1 MTNSARLTMLYRIAV
16 FSIILLIILLN
27 HFSPSIPLSL
37 KKNSEFPPLVLPI
50 HVRFG
55 DEGYIFPDLVEAAQL
70 QVNSELENLQIRNWK
85 VLLVDDLEESRNI
98 DRVKNSLKVTKS
110 KSISGVDEKSLNT
123 SQEIA
128 KNVYSIVL
136 YRSGDISVGVDTEQC
151 KTYLF
156 YTASAVYANDLPFF
170 ITQAVIHHFM
180 KSEILMFQ
188 NDDHEIKLPLN
199 LTVNFATPLQDDPI
213 NLLDWNT
220 AMEMIFQP
228 FYEILYQKAG
238 MFVDLFKIQRD
249 WSPVNNL
256 DDGELTYY
264 CSQNVS
270 FHPNYKYIP
279 TNLELMKFISNSIYA
294 IEKELGIPEHPDNNL
309 RLKLQM
315 VKRVVAVRKLRKVR
329 ELLME
334 LISKGEISVKSL
346 VEEYET
352 LVGTGGM
359 QPGPADDEIKAWE
372 QFFDRCDELLQKVEL
387 VQENGGTILRL
398 YYQIIWNYFDLVL
411 SFLIGML
418 LFTLY
423 IG

>member
-1 MTNSARLTMLYRIAV
+1 MLYRIAV
-16 FSIILLIILLN
+16 SILISLIIFLN
-27 HFSPSIPLSL
+27 LFSPTVPLSL

-70 QVNSELENLQIRNWK
+70 QVNSELENLQIKNWK
-85 VLLVDDLEESRNI
+85 VLLVDELEESRNI
-98 DRVKNSLKVTKS
+98 DREKNSLKVTES
-110 KSISGVDEKSLNT
+110 KLISGVDEKSQNRN
-123 SQEIA
+123 QEIS
-128 KNVYSIVL
+128 NDVYSIVL
-136 YRSGDISVGVDTEQC
+136 FRSGDISVGVDTEQC

-180 KSEILMFQ
+180 KSEILMLQ
-188 NDDHEIKLPLN
+188 NDEHEINLPSN

-213 NLLDWNT
+213 NQLDWSS
-220 AMEMIFQP
+220 AMQMIFQP

-238 MFVDLFKIQRD
+238 MVVDSFKIQRD
-249 WSPVNNL
+249 WSPINNL

-270 FHPNYKYIP
+270 FYPNYKYIA
-279 TNLELMKFISNSIYA
+279 TNPELMKFISDSIYA
-294 IEKELGIPEHPDNNL
+294 IEKQMGIPEHPDNNL

-334 LISKGEISVKSL
+334 LISKGVISSKSY
-346 VEEYET
+346 VEEYEN

-359 QPGPADDEIKAWE
+359 QPGPADDEISAWE
-372 QFFDRCDELLQKVEL
+372 QFFDRCEKLLQKIEL
-387 VQENGGTILRL
+387 VEENGGSILRL
-398 YYQIIWNYFDLVL
+398 YYKIVWNYFDLVL